1 LVETDALEA
10 ASSKMLSP
18 DGTASSNYRKRAGKK
33 GEDRA
38 AAFLEAAGLRIIG
51 RNIRSQAGEV
61 DIVALDG
68 DTLVFVEVKSWTA
81 YTIENLEYGIGE
93 KKQQRI
99 IETAKHFL
107 KNHREYRDMSI
118 RFDVVFIQAD
128 AVTHIVSAFTE
139 SVWLLSK

>member
-1 LVETDALEA
+1 LKTRSTRDGGSTEA
-10 ASSKMLSP
+10 
-18 DGTASSNYRKRAGKK
+18 ASSNYRKLSGKK
-33 GEDRA
+33 GEDKA

-51 RNIRSQAGEV
+51 RNIRSQSGEV
-61 DIVALDG
+61 DIVAIEG
-68 DTLVFVEVKSWTA
+68 DILVFVEVKNWSTYA
-81 YTIENLEYGIGE
+81 IENLEYGIGE

-99 IETAKHFL
+99 IETAKHFI

-118 RFDVVFIQAD
+118 RFDVVFIQAG